1 MSTRIT
7 DSALY
12 GHLWGTEETRAI
24 FGEQGRLQGWL
35 DVIAAL
41 ARAQAAEGVIP
52 PAAARAIT
60 SRARAEL
67 IDLDFAAEQTRHTR
81 HSTLGVI
88 RALQAVLPQDA
99 REHVYAGATVQ
110 DITDSWTAL
119 AIRRAGAIAWRDLR
133 RIEDQLLTLAVEHRN
148 TVMPG
153 RTHGQ
158 PGSPVTFG
166 WKAASWAD
174 EIRRHLDRLRDGAP
188 RWLVGQLGGGVG
200 SLVFYSGRGLAVR
213 ARFCAELGLADPAIS
228 WLTSRDR
235 GAEFAQVLALICGT
249 LARIGTEVY
258 ELQRPEI
265 GELAEPAPAGAVGS
279 ITMPHKRNPEASEH
293 LDTLA
298 RLARAQAG
306 VMVEAMVQEHE
317 RDGRGWKAEWVV
329 LPEICLLTA
338 AALQNGIELTGGLQV
353 NAAAM
358 RRNAERGV
366 GSERVLARLAP
377 ELGAR
382 RAQTLL
388 HEALAG
394 DGNPHPSGRTAARVL
409 AEAGLLSVG
418 EGLDLA
424 AALDTGAC
432 GDMTDLVV
440 ARARAARA
448 AEAAPWPS

>member
-52 PAAARAIT
+52 PAAAGAIT
-60 SRARAEL
+60 EHARAEL
-67 IDLDFAAEQTRHTR
+67 IDLDYAARQTRESS
-81 HSTLGVI
+81 HSALGLI
-88 RALQAVLPQDA
+88 RALQAVLPADA
-99 REHVYAGATVQ
+99 RDYVYVGATVQ
-110 DITDSWTAL
+110 DITDTWTSL
-119 AIRRAGAIAWRDLR
+119 AIRQFGGIVWRDLR
-133 RIEDQLLTLAVEHRN
+133 RIEDQLLSLAVAHRS
-148 TVMPG
+148 TVMAG

-158 PGSPVTFG
+158 TGSPVTFG

-174 EIRRHLDRLRDGAP
+174 EIRRHLGRLRDGAP

-213 ARFCAELGLADPAIS
+213 AGFCGELGLADPVIS
-228 WLTSRDR
+228 WLSSRDR
-235 GAEFAQVLALICGT
+235 GAEVAQVLALICGT
-249 LARIGTEVY
+249 LARIGVEVY

-265 GELAEPAPAGAVGS
+265 GELAEPALPGAVGS

-306 VMVEAMVQEHE
+306 VMVEGMAQQHE
-317 RDGRGWKAEWVV
+317 RDGRGWKAEWVA
-329 LPEICLLTA
+329 LPEVCLLTA
-338 AALQNGIELTGGLQV
+338 TALRTGVELTGGLRV
-353 NAAAM
+353 DAAAM
-358 RRNAERGV
+358 RRNAGRDGYA
-366 GSERVLARLAP
+366 GSEQALARLAP

-382 RAQTLL
+382 RAQALL
-388 HEALAG
+388 QDVLGAGLA
-394 DGNPHPSGRTAARVL
+394 SGVTAARAL
-409 AEAGLLSVG
+409 AEAGLADG
-418 EGLDLA
+418 QLA
-424 AALDTGAC
+424 TDPEPAPDTGAC
-432 GDMTDLVV
+432 GDIVDMVV
-440 ARARAARA
+440 DRARAARA
-448 AEAAPWPS
+448 AEPPEWP

>member
-1 MSTRIT
+1 VSTRIT
-7 DSALY
+7 DSVLY
-12 GHLWGTEETRAI
+12 GHLWGTAETRAI

-52 PAAARAIT
+52 APAAKAIT
-60 SRARAEL
+60 EYARAEL
-67 IDLDFAAEQTRHTR
+67 IDLDYAARQTRETS
-81 HSTLGVI
+81 HSTLGLI
-88 RALQAVLPQDA
+88 RALQAVLPADA

-110 DITDSWTAL
+110 DITDTWTAL
-119 AIRRAGAIAWRDLR
+119 AIRRSGAIAWRDLR
-133 RIEDQLLTLAVEHRN
+133 RIEDLLLSLAVAHRA
-148 TVMPG
+148 TVMAG

-174 EIRRHLDRLRDGAP
+174 EIRRHLGRLRDAAP

-200 SLVFYSGRGLAVR
+200 SLVFYAGQGIAVR
-213 ARFCAELGLADPAIS
+213 ARFCAELGLADPVIS
-228 WLTSRDR
+228 WSSSRDR

-249 LARIGTEVY
+249 LARIGGEIY

-265 GELAEPAPAGAVGS
+265 GELTEPSAAGAVGS

-306 VMVEAMVQEHE
+306 VMVEGMTQQHE
-317 RDGRGWKAEWVV
+317 RDGRGWKAEWVA

-338 AALQNGIELTGGLQV
+338 TALQTAIELTGGLQV

-358 RRNAERGV
+358 RRNCERGGYS
-366 GSERVLARLAP
+366 GSEKALGRLAP

-382 RAQTLL
+382 RAQALL
-388 HEALAG
+388 QQALGNGMDSGVTAVRALAE
-394 DGNPHPSGRTAARVL
+394 T
-409 AEAGLLSVG
+409 GLLG
-418 EGLDLA
+418 EEEALDLA
-424 AALDTGAC
+424 TEPDTGAC
-432 GDMTDLVV
+432 GDMIDLVV
-440 ARARAARA
+440 RRARAARA
-448 AEAAPWPS
+448 AEAAQWP

>member
-52 PAAARAIT
+52 AAAARAIT

-67 IDLDFAAEQTRHTR
+67 IDLDDAARQTRETS
-81 HSTLGVI
+81 HSVLGLI
-88 RALQAVLPQDA
+88 RALQAVLPPGA

-110 DITDSWTAL
+110 DVTDTWTSL
-119 AIRRAGAIAWRDLR
+119 AIRQFGAIAWRDLR
-133 RIEDQLLTLAVEHRN
+133 RIEDQLLALAVAHRS
-148 TVMPG
+148 TIMAG

-158 PGSPVTFG
+158 TGSPVTFG

-174 EIRRHLDRLRDGAP
+174 EIRRHLGRLRDGAP

-213 ARFCAELGLADPAIS
+213 ARFCAELGLADPVIS
-228 WLTSRDR
+228 WLSARDR
-235 GAEFAQVLALICGT
+235 GAEVAQVLALICGT
-249 LARIGTEVY
+249 LARIGVEVY

-265 GELAEPAPAGAVGS
+265 GELAEPATDGAVGS
-279 ITMPHKRNPEASEH
+279 ITMPHKRNPESSEH

-298 RLARAQAG
+298 RLVRAQAG
-306 VMVEAMVQEHE
+306 VMVEGMAQQHE
-317 RDGRGWKAEWVV
+317 RDGRGWKAEWVA
-329 LPEICLLTA
+329 LPEACLLTA
-338 AALQNGIELTGGLQV
+338 AALRTAAELTGGLRV
-353 NAAAM
+353 DAAAM
-358 RRNAERGV
+358 RRNADRDGYAS
-366 GSERVLARLAP
+366 SERALARLAP

-382 RAQTLL
+382 RTQTLL
-388 HEALAG
+388 QEVLAAGLASGVPAARALA
-394 DGNPHPSGRTAARVL
+394 D
-409 AEAGLLSVG
+409 AGLSDG
-418 EGLDLA
+418 EGPGDHGAFLDA
-424 AALDTGAC
+424 GAC
-432 GDMTDLVV
+432 ADMVDLVV
-440 ARARAARA
+440 SRARAARS
-448 AEAAPWPS
+448 AEPPDWP